1 MRRKRRLSGQE
12 TQWVEQCIT
21 EICSQE
27 DLSPGDSLYRS
38 AGWEAFLWGYQ
49 NCSQPW
55 APNFWPESFDRIT
68 EAVRYEKRVRTSLL
82 YRELSLDRTLIPEAQ
97 ETFLDRLP
105 GGSGDF
111 TNAVAFSDFLD
122 RLPQELCR
130 LSRSILS
137 GYTLEET
144 RSRLH
149 WTGGEL
155 LSAVEDLRGALRAY
169 EAT

>member
-1 MRRKRRLSGQE
+1 M
-12 TQWVEQCIT
+12 EQCIT

-27 DLSPGDSLYRS
+27 NLSPGDSFYRS

-55 APNFWPESFDRIT
+55 APDFWPESFDRIA
-68 EAVRYEKRVRTSLL
+68 EAVRYEKLARTSLL
-82 YRELSLDRTLIPEAQ
+82 YRELSLDRTLTPETQ
-97 ETFLDRLP
+97 ETFLDHLP

-111 TNAVAFSDFLD
+111 TNAVAFADFLD
-122 RLPQELCR
+122 RLSQELRR
-130 LSRSILS
+130 LSSSILS

-144 RSRLH
+144 RSHLN
-149 WTGGEL
+149 WSSSEL
-155 LSAVEDLRGALRAY
+155 LSAVEDLRTALRAY

>member
-1 MRRKRRLSGQE
+1 MGRAMHHRDLQSGGPLSRGFPLPLRGVGGVPVGVSE
-12 TQWVEQCIT
+12 
-21 EICSQE
+21 
-27 DLSPGDSLYRS
+27 L
-38 AGWEAFLWGYQ
+38 
-49 NCSQPW
+49 QPAL

-82 YRELSLDRTLIPEAQ
+82 YRELSLDRTLTPEAQ